1 MSQRYSGSTLL
12 SFLLATH
19 PEIATIGERRKFY
32 NKSIKPNPNE
42 NQICSC
48 GQEFQNCAFWSSI
61 KQRFLTK
68 VSPKDLKPNV
78 TEFQIFRNKYVQRI
92 VSEIYKFSL
101 LNGFSK
107 SMLPFGKRMDSMIQ
121 LNQLLAKEILALENC
136 STFLDASKVIDHA
149 LYLSQIKDFD
159 FYIIW
164 LTRDPRAQVH
174 SAIKYNDWSI
184 ERAAQHWIKEMN
196 TNEQILAKTNIAHTK
211 LRYEALCQNP
221 EKEIKRI
228 LEFVGL
234 DSNKISLEFR
244 AKGQHI
250 MGNDVMRLG
259 KDTKIKERKEWQ
271 TALSKTDISTIESLT
286 SSYQNYYAN

>member
-48 GQEFQNCAFWSSI
+48 GQEFQNCEFWSRI
-61 KQRFLTK
+61 KKGLLTK
-68 VSPKDLKPNV
+68 VNPKDLKTNM
-78 TEFQIFRNKYVQRI
+78 TEFQIFKNKYVQRI
-92 VSEIYKFSL
+92 ASEIYKFSL

-107 SMLPFGKRMDSMIQ
+107 SIQPFGKRMESMIK
-121 LNQLLAKEILALENC
+121 LNHLLAKEILALENC
-136 STFLDASKVIDHA
+136 STFLDTSKVIDHA
-149 LYLSQIKDFD
+149 LYLSQIKDID

-174 SAIKYNDWSI
+174 SAIKYNDWTI
-184 ERAAQHWIKEMN
+184 EKAAQHWIKEMN
-196 TNEQILAKTNIAHTK
+196 TNKRILTKTNIVHIK

-244 AKGQHI
+244 ETEQHI

-259 KDTKIKERKEWQ
+259 NETKIKERKEWQ

-286 SSYQNYYAN
+286 SNYQNYYAN